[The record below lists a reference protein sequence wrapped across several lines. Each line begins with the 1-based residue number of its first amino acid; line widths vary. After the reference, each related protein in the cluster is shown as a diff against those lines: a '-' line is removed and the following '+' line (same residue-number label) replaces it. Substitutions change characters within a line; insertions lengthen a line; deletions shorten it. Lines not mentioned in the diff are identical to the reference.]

1 MYFHV
6 YLVFLISRYMYFFV
20 YQALFFKNIA
30 TPSFPGFVFGN
41 VFIVF
46 IIFTAFLVA
55 EEDQIHL
62 KKFGVWQFQFF
73 YLKSGKELL
82 FSVKSLRNDFCP
94 LFMLS
99 SKNNN
104 TFRIILPTKITRVF
118 GTKEVKKQL
127 SFWQSTCQ
135 KSNFLGSTCSDIYS
149 WKSCKH
155 LIISILEED

>member
-1 MYFHV
+1 M
-6 YLVFLISRYMYFFV
+6 
-20 YQALFFKNIA
+20 
-30 TPSFPGFVFGN
+30 
-41 VFIVF
+41 
-46 IIFTAFLVA
+46 
-55 EEDQIHL
+55 
-62 KKFGVWQFQFF
+62 
-73 YLKSGKELL
+73 
-82 FSVKSLRNDFCP
+82 KSLRNDFCP

-127 SFWQSTCQ
+127 FFWQSTCQ

-155 LIISILEED
+155 LIISILEEDQIHAKKILFMKLSFFFSEKKKSRTDILSQKSKEWLPSLYLWCYQKRVTLSRSYFLPKI